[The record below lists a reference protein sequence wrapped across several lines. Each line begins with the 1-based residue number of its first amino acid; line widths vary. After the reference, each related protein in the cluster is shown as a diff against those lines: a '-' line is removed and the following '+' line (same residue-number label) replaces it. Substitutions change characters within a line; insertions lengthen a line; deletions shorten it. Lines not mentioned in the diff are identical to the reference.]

1 MQWFALDSSRKKPSL
16 TFQHRAIATGTQKDS
31 SLMSFSPKDQTMWV
45 FPAPY
50 PELQP
55 FGIKQRFQLT
65 EHTFLLKVVSMFI
78 PNPHLHLKVSN
89 TRMGRDRNEGT
100 FVTKHGIM
108 RCTVQS
114 CHTHHCSPAL
124 SDERGLWLAG
134 PALFPSSSS
143 WSWGGQHLL
152 CHPSVLTVLGAPGR
166 ETEATT
172 GKPRGTTTSCQIIKL
187 AGFQRPLARILK

>member
-1 MQWFALDSSRKKPSL
+1 MQCFALDSSRKKPSL

-55 FGIKQRFQLT
+55 FGIQQRFQLT
-65 EHTFLLKVVSMFI
+65 EHAFLLKVVSIFI

-100 FVTKHGIM
+100 FVTTHGIM
-108 RCTVQS
+108 RCTLQS

-134 PALFPSSSS
+134 PALCSPAAAPEAEEDSTSSAIVLF
-143 WSWGGQHLL
+143 LL
-152 CHPSVLTVLGAPGR
+152 CWGHRA
-166 ETEATT
+166 
-172 GKPRGTTTSCQIIKL
+172 GKQKRQL
-187 AGFQRPLARILK
+187 ASHGVQQLPVK

>member
-65 EHTFLLKVVSMFI
+65 DHTFLLKVVSIFI

-108 RCTVQS
+108 RCTLQS
-114 CHTHHCSPAL
+114 CHTHHCSRLCQMNGA
-124 SDERGLWLAG
+124 SGWL
-134 PALFPSSSS
+134 
-143 WSWGGQHLL
+143 GQHCSPAAAPEAEEDSTSSAIVLFLL
-152 CHPSVLTVLGAPGR
+152 CWGHRA
-166 ETEATT
+166 
-172 GKPRGTTTSCQIIKL
+172 GKQKRQL
-187 AGFQRPLARILK
+187 ASHGVQQLPVK